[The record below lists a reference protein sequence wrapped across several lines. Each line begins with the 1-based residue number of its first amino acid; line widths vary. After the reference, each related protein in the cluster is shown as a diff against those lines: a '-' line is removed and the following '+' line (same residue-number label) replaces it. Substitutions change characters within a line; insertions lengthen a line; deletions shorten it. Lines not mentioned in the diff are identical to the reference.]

1 MKQARRLYQQFQPQ
15 HYDLSLELNK
25 EALTFTGTVTI
36 QGKKVGRPSS
46 RITFHQK
53 GLKVTAGSIQYR
65 GKQDEKAIEVSRLNT
80 QESLNEVRLHTSE
93 QLYPGDYT
101 VNLTFSGVISK
112 EMTGI
117 YPCFIDNDGKQ
128 EVILAT
134 QFESHFARK
143 AFPCIDEPEA
153 KAIFDLTVT
162 HDKND
167 VALSNMPAAD
177 ESIQGSLKT
186 TRFEP
191 TPKMSTYL
199 LAFVTG
205 NLHYEEGKT
214 KDGIVVRSWAS
225 QARPKKEL
233 TYSMQEAVKV
243 LDFFTDYFGTP
254 YPLTKCDQ
262 VALPDFDAG
271 AMENWGLITYRE
283 IALLADPDNR
293 SVSSEQYVS
302 LVVAHELSHQWFG
315 NLVTMKWWDDLWLN
329 ESFASVMEHLA
340 LDAIHP
346 DWKQWE
352 LYTSTDVISSTSR
365 DIYKDIQPVGVTVT
379 DPDLLDT
386 IFDPGIVYAKGAH
399 LLKMLR
405 EYIGDEAF
413 RSGLQAYFKQH
424 AYSNTT
430 REDLWEALGKA
441 SGKDLHALM
450 GPWITQPG
458 MPLVHVEQDGR
469 FVHLEQERYVLD
481 AVDDPTLWP
490 IPILADHLTTPD
502 SFATKSATVEANSE
516 QPVILNA
523 AASGHYLTHYK
534 QAAHREHIA
543 RLLQSQELPTE
554 ARINVLNDMIM
565 LARRGDAPLTD
576 ALTLIRNCSNENRDS
591 VWGLIARVVGSAN
604 TLTEGDDASEA
615 KIKQLKKQLAEKQ
628 YRRLGWGDKDADD
641 SNTKQLRHTMLA
653 LMIGSED
660 EGVIKEALQRYDAAK
675 DLNELPA
682 EIRNTIL
689 GTAVRH
695 GKTDVVE
702 TLLRAYP
709 TSGPELQL
717 DITSALASTKDP
729 AVAKKVLDV
738 ALGPKGM
745 VRPQDLMRW
754 VALFVRNHH
763 VRSVIW
769 DKLVAEWDWFESVFT
784 TSKSFDYLPTYC
796 ASVITTKEWGKKYH
810 AFFAPHES
818 NKILAKNISIGY
830 ADIASRVAWR
840 QRDEAKIKQWL
851 QQEIK

>member
-25 EALTFTGTVTI
+25 NALTFTGTVTI
-36 QGKKVGRPSS
+36 RGRKAGRPSS

-53 GLKVTAGSIQYR
+53 GLKVASASVQFH
-65 GKQDEKAIEVSRLNT
+65 GKQGEKTIEVSRLNT
-80 QESLNEVRLHTSE
+80 QESLNEVRIHTNE
-93 QLYPGDYT
+93 QLYPGEYT
-101 VNLTFSGVISK
+101 VSLTFSGGISK

-117 YPCFIDNDGKQ
+117 YPCFIDNNGKQ
-128 EVILAT
+128 EIIIAT

-153 KAIFDLTVT
+153 KAIFDLTLT
-162 HDKND
+162 HDKDD
-167 VALSNMPAAD
+167 VALSNMSSTD
-177 ESIQGSLKT
+177 ETVKGNLKT
-186 TRFEP
+186 TRFES

-346 DWKQWE
+346 GWKQWE

-405 EYIGDEAF
+405 EYIGDTAF
-413 RSGLQAYFKQH
+413 RDGLQAYFKQH

-458 MPLVHVEQDGR
+458 MPLVHVKQEGSSVQ
-469 FVHLEQERYVLD
+469 LEQERYVLD
-481 AVDDPTLWP
+481 VTNDPTLWP
-490 IPILADHLTTPD
+490 IPILADQSVTPD
-502 SFATKSATVEANSE
+502 SFATKSTTVEVASTR
-516 QPVILNA
+516 PVILNA
-523 AASGHYLTHYK
+523 TASGHYLTHYK
-534 QAAHREHIA
+534 QASHRNYVA
-543 RLLQSQELPTE
+543 KLLQSQELQTE

-576 ALTLIRNCSNENRDS
+576 ALSLIKGCSDESRDS
-591 VWGLIARVVGSAN
+591 VWGLIARVIGSAN
-604 TLTEGDDASEA
+604 TLTEGDDASES
-615 KIKQLKKQLAEKQ
+615 KIKLLKHQLAHKQ
-628 YRRLGWGDKDADD
+628 YGQLGWEDATADD
-641 SNTKQLRHTMLA
+641 TNTKQLRHTMLA

-660 EGVIKEALQRYDAAK
+660 QGVIAEALHRYNKAK
-675 DLNELPA
+675 DLSELPA
-682 EIRNTIL
+682 ELRNTIL

-695 GKTDVVE
+695 GDGDAVE
-702 TLLRAYP
+702 TLLKAYP
-709 TSGPELQL
+709 DSSPDVQL

-729 AVAKKVLDV
+729 AVAKKILDT
-738 ALGPKGM
+738 ALGPEGM

-769 DKLVAEWDWFESVFT
+769 DKLITEWAWFESVFT

-796 ASVITTKEWGKKYH
+796 ASVITTKEWEKKYH
-810 AFFAPHES
+810 EFFAPHES
-818 NKILAKNISIGY
+818 NKILAKNIAIGY

-851 QQEIK
+851 EEEI